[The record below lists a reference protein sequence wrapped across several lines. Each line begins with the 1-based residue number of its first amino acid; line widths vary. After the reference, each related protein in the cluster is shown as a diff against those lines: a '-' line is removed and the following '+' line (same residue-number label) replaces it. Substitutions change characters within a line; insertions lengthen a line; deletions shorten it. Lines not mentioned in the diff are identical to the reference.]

1 MSKYNKNKI
10 AKLFDDKF
18 KEELNNKETS
28 IKQIITQIAIEQL
41 DLNKEDILLDV
52 GTGTGDNAINSVK
65 ICKQVIGIDISKK
78 SLEKAKEK
86 AKNENINNVIFAYG
100 AFEEPC
106 AEIDLT
112 KYNINKIL
120 AIYSLHH
127 LPDKLKKKSLITLSK
142 LLTKLGRIVI
152 GDIMFFEDP
161 EKHMDKFDEVY
172 YDDEE
177 TDFPSN
183 VDYLTSCFG
192 SIGAKVNT
200 IKIHPLAGVII
211 ADFNQ

>member
-10 AKLFDDKF
+10 VKLFDDKF
-18 KEELNNKETS
+18 KEELNYKEAS
-28 IKQIITQIAIEQL
+28 IKQTITQIAIEQL
-41 DLNKEDILLDV
+41 NLDSEDILLDV
-52 GTGTGDNAINSVK
+52 GTGTGDNAINSAK
-65 ICKQVIGIDISKK
+65 FCKQVIGIDISKK

-86 AKNENINNVIFAYG
+86 AKNGNINNVIFAYG

-106 AEIDLT
+106 TEMDLT

-142 LLTKLGRIVI
+142 LLTKPGRIII
-152 GDIMFFEDP
+152 GDIMFFENP
-161 EKHMDKFDEVY
+161 EDHRDKFDEVY

-183 VDYLTSCFG
+183 VEYLTKCLENV
-192 SIGAKVNT
+192 GAEVQLVKV
-200 IKIHPLAGVII
+200 HPLAGVII
-211 ADFNQ
+211 AVFN